1 VAVGYQ
7 RRALPVA
14 GDTWIEYDGHWQ
26 RLDSFEFQPDKTIW
40 LEQVRL
46 TQQDAFGPVNLLL
59 VFNPRHNLPVPI
71 VTNLP
76 LPQETRCWY
85 RKLPWTEPLF
95 GDLKGHGF
103 DFQTCCLRHPDRLD
117 CLMIA
122 IALAYLWLCALGS
135 MACLTGLAKLV
146 DRSDARQ
153 RSIFTIGR
161 QWLGRLLKLDKSFPV
176 SFWPYPFLQLSKV
189 V

>member
-1 VAVGYQ
+1 
-7 RRALPVA
+7 
-14 GDTWIEYDGHWQ
+14 
-26 RLDSFEFQPDKTIW
+26 
-40 LEQVRL
+40 
-46 TQQDAFGPVNLLL
+46 
-59 VFNPRHNLPVPI
+59 
-71 VTNLP
+71 
-76 LPQETRCWY
+76 
-85 RKLPWTEPLF
+85 
-95 GDLKGHGF
+95 
-103 DFQTCCLRHPDRLD
+103 
-117 CLMIA
+117 MIA